1 MTSILE
7 VEQLDT
13 LSSNASS
20 TLTIGGTNT
29 TTINLGA
36 SGKSIVIPSGAT
48 LTNNGTASG
57 FGGITEADTWMVTGT
72 FQNVSNGVDEVKT
85 SNWSRQ
91 VAPTYGSF
99 SKIGTGMSESSG
111 IFTFP
116 STGIYH
122 VTWNSYFD
130 LSQATSAASIKIQVS
145 NNGGSNY
152 VTQAVSGCG
161 SDPNR
166 GQTVNAQTFVDVT
179 STSNVKVRFLTN
191 GGTYINWFGDANA
204 TYTYATFVRLG
215 DT

>member
-1 MTSILE
+1 MSTLE
-7 VEQLDT
+7 VNKITPQGVATEVTLGDSGDT
-13 LSSNASS
+13 F
-20 TLTIGGTNT
+20 T
-29 TTINLGA
+29 
-36 SGKSIVIPSGAT
+36 IPSGVTLDGSSAT
-48 LTNNGTASG
+48 LTG
-57 FGGITEADTWMVTGT
+57 FATTNGITEADTWMVTGT

-130 LSQATSAASIKIQVS
+130 LSSATSAASIKIQVS

>member
-1 MTSILE
+1 MGTIFVDNLEPQSGTS
-7 VEQLDT
+7 
-13 LSSNASS
+13 
-20 TLTIGGTNT
+20 LT
-29 TTINLGA
+29 LGA
-36 SGKSIVIPSGAT
+36 SGDTLQVASGV
-48 LTNNGTASG
+48 TNNL
-57 FGGITEADTWMVTGT
+57 GISEADTWMVTGT
-72 FQNVSNGVDEVKT
+72 FQNSSNGVDEVKT

-152 VTQAVSGCG
+152 GNQAVSGCG

-166 GQTVNAQTFVDVT
+166 GQTVNAQFFVDVT

>member
-29 TTINLGA
+29 TTIA
-36 SGKSIVIPSGAT
+36 FKSGAT
-48 LTNNGTASG
+48 FSNITQ
-57 FGGITEADTWMVTGT
+57 GITEADTWMVTGT

-130 LSQATSAASIKIQVS
+130 LSSATSAASIKIQVS

>member
-29 TTINLGA
+29 SNVTFK
-36 SGKSIVIPSGAT
+36 SGVNFSGIIQ
-48 LTNNGTASG
+48 
-57 FGGITEADTWMVTGT
+57 GITEADTWMVTGT

-85 SNWSRQ
+85 SNWARQ

-130 LSQATSAASIKIQVS
+130 LSSATSAASIKIQVS

-152 VTQAVSGCG
+152 VTQAISGCG

-191 GGTYINWFGDANA
+191 GGTYINWFGDPNA

>member
-1 MTSILE
+1 MSKILVDTIDTRSGTS
-7 VEQLDT
+7 
-13 LSSNASS
+13 NM
-20 TLTIGGTNT
+20 TIGSGNT
-29 TTINLGA
+29 SQITL
-36 SGKSIVIPSGAT
+36 KSGAT
-48 LTNNGTASG
+48 LTN
-57 FGGITEADTWMVTGT
+57 FPEGITEADTWMITGT
-72 FQNVSNGVDEVKT
+72 FQNSSNGVDEVKT

-122 VTWNSYFD
+122 LTWNSYFD

-152 VTQAVSGCG
+152 VTQAVSGAG

-191 GGTYINWFGDANA
+191 GGTYISWFGDANA

>member
-1 MTSILE
+1 MSTLE
-7 VEQLDT
+7 VNKITPQGVATEVTLGDSGDT
-13 LSSNASS
+13 F
-20 TLTIGGTNT
+20 T
-29 TTINLGA
+29 
-36 SGKSIVIPSGAT
+36 IPSGVTLDGSSAT
-48 LTNNGTASG
+48 LTG
-57 FGGITEADTWMVTGT
+57 FATTNGITEADTWMVTGT

-85 SNWSRQ
+85 SNWARQ

-130 LSQATSAASIKIQVS
+130 LSSATSAASIKIQVS

>member
-20 TLTIGGTNT
+20 TLTIGGDNT
-29 TTINLGA
+29 TTIA
-36 SGKSIVIPSGAT
+36 FKSGAT
-48 LTNNGTASG
+48 FSNITQ
-57 FGGITEADTWMVTGT
+57 GITEADTWMVTGT
-72 FQNVSNGVDEVKT
+72 FQNASNGVDEVKT
-85 SNWSRQ
+85 SNWARQ

-122 VTWNSYFD
+122 VTWNSFMD

-152 VTQAVSGCG
+152 STQAISGGG

-166 GQTVNAQTFVDVT
+166 GQTFNAQCFVDVT

-191 GGTYINWFGDANA
+191 GGTYINWFGDPNA

>member
-29 TTINLGA
+29 TTIA
-36 SGKSIVIPSGAT
+36 FKSGAT
-48 LTNNGTASG
+48 FSNITQ
-57 FGGITEADTWMVTGT
+57 GITEADTWMVTGT

-85 SNWSRQ
+85 SNWARQ

-130 LSQATSAASIKIQVS
+130 LSSATSAASIKIQVS

-152 VTQAVSGCG
+152 SIQAVSGGG

>member
-1 MTSILE
+1 MSTLE
-7 VEQLDT
+7 VNKITPQGVATEVTLGDSGDT
-13 LSSNASS
+13 F
-20 TLTIGGTNT
+20 T
-29 TTINLGA
+29 
-36 SGKSIVIPSGAT
+36 IPSGVTLDGSSAT
-48 LTNNGTASG
+48 LTG
-57 FGGITEADTWMVTGT
+57 FATTNGITEADTWMVTGT

-85 SNWSRQ
+85 SNWARQ

-130 LSQATSAASIKIQVS
+130 LSSATSAASIKIQVS
-145 NNGGSNY
+145 DNGGSNY
-152 VTQAVSGCG
+152 VTQAISGCG

-191 GGTYINWFGDANA
+191 GGTYINWFGDPNA

>member
-29 TTINLGA
+29 TTIA
-36 SGKSIVIPSGAT
+36 FKSGAT
-48 LTNNGTASG
+48 FSNITQ
-57 FGGITEADTWMVTGT
+57 GITEADTWMVTGT

-130 LSQATSAASIKIQVS
+130 LSSATSAASIKIQVS
-145 NNGGSNY
+145 DNGGSNY
-152 VTQAVSGCG
+152 VTQAISGCG

-191 GGTYINWFGDANA
+191 GGTYINWFGDPNA

>member
-1 MTSILE
+1 MTSIIKVNTIADIGNNTLLE
-7 VEQLDT
+7 T
-13 LSSNASS
+13 NGSG
-20 TLTIGGTNT
+20 TITTNK
-29 TTINLGA
+29 L
-36 SGKSIVIPSGAT
+36 
-48 LTNNGTASG
+48 
-57 FGGITEADTWMVTGT
+57 GITEADTWCVTGT
-72 FQNVSNGVDEVKT
+72 FQNSSNGTDEVKT

-152 VTQAVSGCG
+152 GNQAVSGCG

-166 GQTVNAQTFVDVT
+166 GQTVNAQCFVDVT

-204 TYTYATFVRLG
+204 TYTYATFVRIG